1 MDNTD
6 LIVLLISALAPF
18 VTAILAAKSW
28 TSGQKGGLTAVL
40 CLAIALVANW
50 HAGTLDLVPILT
62 AYLAALG
69 AAQTAWLVQRPV
81 DVLGAVENNI
91 LVRP

>member
-1 MDNTD
+1 MDAD
-6 LIVLLISALAPF
+6 LIMLLIAALTPV
-18 VTAILAAKSW
+18 VTAILAATSW
-28 TSGQKGGLTAVL
+28 TSGQKGGLTAIL
-40 CLAIALVANW
+40 CLAISLAANW
-50 HAGTLDLVPILT
+50 HAGTLELVPILT

-91 LVRP
+91 LARP

>member
-1 MDNTD
+1 MENSD
-6 LIVLLISALAPF
+6 LIILLISALAPF
-18 VTAILAAKSW
+18 VTAVLAAKSW
-28 TSGQKGGLTAVL
+28 SSGQKGGMTAAL
-40 CLAIALVANW
+40 CLVISLVANQQ
-50 HAGTLDLVPILT
+50 AGTLELVPILT

>member
-1 MDNTD
+1 LENSD
-6 LIVLLISALAPF
+6 LIILLISALAPF
-18 VTAILAAKSW
+18 VTAVLAAKSW
-28 TSGQKGGLTAVL
+28 SSGQKGGMTAAL
-40 CLAIALVANW
+40 CLVISLVANQQ
-50 HAGTLDLVPILT
+50 AGTLELVPILT